1 MPAERGAA
9 NLTNATGQKQSFTII
24 WDNSFIHT
32 CDMSCQLFFQAGGS
46 QKCLSEQ
53 KQTGMDLPGEIGVK
67 KTSLRPTSLKKKLT
81 RHMGALSI
89 EAKRETFKT
98 D

>member
-1 MPAERGAA
+1 MQQTERAQLGKNHHVPSFGTTALYTPAIC
-9 NLTNATGQKQSFTII
+9 LVDFFFKQVVHK
-24 WDNSFIHT
+24 N
-32 CDMSCQLFFQAGGS
+32 
-46 QKCLSEQ
+46 CLSGH

-81 RHMGALSI
+81 RHMGALST